1 LLTTK
6 KTTVCLGA
14 RDPERLELR
23 HGGEVEGL
31 PDWTG
36 ARGSIADAGDHQT
49 WLNLNPV
56 VEAAPVAS
64 GAEPPT
70 MALFG

>member
-1 LLTTK
+1 
-6 KTTVCLGA
+6 VLGIH
-14 RDPERLELR
+14 ERLELR

-36 ARGSIADAGDHQT
+36 ARGSIADAGDHQI

-56 VEAAPVAS
+56 VEGSA
-64 GAEPPT
+64 GGQRAERPT